1 MALIELPSGVT
12 IDTEGLG
19 ADDIESVIKE
29 MQSARPELFE
39 AQPVQ
44 PSIDLATASKEEI
57 QDYSRQL
64 KLAGIDPTTMKPAE
78 AGELQ
83 DLKLP
88 GVDYE
93 TGVDGFSFRAGLS
106 ARETGEEKKAFLN
119 DKIGEGSYLQDPGG
133 RFILNQKGRDVLGL
147 GEGRD
152 IAIDEEGFSTSD
164 FSDFL
169 GQSGVPLGVGLG
181 AGLIM
186 SGSAF
191 LPAAL
196 VVGGSMGLAKLAEE
210 AYETNLG
217 YQRQTPT
224 EVFRDAAFEAVLGAT
239 GEGLGR
245 AISSIF
251 GRIIKGP
258 ASAEAEAAKSSGRE
272 LLEKGFQ
279 PTIEGAAPGVRPV
292 LNRLQA
298 IYEGIF
304 SNEKAATNNL
314 KIVMEQLRG
323 LRGTNQEALSTMENV
338 IKNDIGTMFSTMDD
352 TVKNAEKILDTQ
364 IKNDIDAIIQPL
376 RNGERLSGD
385 LVKRLLTSKAI
396 FDEQADA
403 LFTKAS
409 KTLGK
414 NNKIIPVAPIKSAL
428 DAASKTG
435 SFPGDAPILQQVN
448 RAIDRTKA
456 RAQRQGQTLTDE
468 QAIKFSYIAPEDA
481 QFLRRVLID
490 MKYDD
495 AFKVSTANGNLQM
508 IKKSFDDAFD
518 QGELNLN
525 LILQNYGN
533 RGGQS
538 LTRSDQ
544 ATLKQILGRSGM
556 EFDVGEEPTSAILET
571 FRLGLNNLQ
580 RSRQYYANGM
590 KRFDDPIA
598 EKIYAESKRG
608 TLKFD
613 PSKYL
618 DDMVKPNEPQ
628 RLRRLLKV
636 IRGTAGIEGLKLGE
650 RTLRKISIIGPGGK
664 KFTTIREA
672 EDFLSTMQENST
684 KQRFRKL
691 VNQKKDELTKIQQG
705 RKIGATTSDIT
716 RQQFAREWFKREI
729 NDPSNYS
736 IRNGVEQVD
745 GIKLARKIDELG
757 TTKNVLFNGEELGQ
771 IGKLSTLL
779 KQTGAQ
785 FDKRVLEQ
793 FPDATLANVIKLRN
807 SELSN
812 LKAFDSNKFIQSL
825 QNNDAEGMVSYLFS
839 RGNVNRIKAFQNG
852 SLKVGDRTVRELGGF
867 DDFTVETVKD
877 AAMARILKSLGD
889 AESPAFREAF
899 VSGRLGSN
907 LQSSLSGYGRETIEA
922 MFGKQ
927 QSDDLFKLAD
937 NMVAVSNASLQ
948 GKGGLAAPTIALG
961 LGFYGMLTAPLATI
975 PAAAFYM
982 TMSKALRNP
991 GVMKVLLASREPGG
1005 DAFGQALQ
1013 FIQTS
1018 AQQVLGQT
1026 GVTPASSVVP
1036 VKSEGPFKISPET
1049 RQVRDKAITNI
1060 KNINIPNVKPPAS
1073 AGSATNISPILV
1085 PNAVTRATVGS
1096 Q

>member
-19 ADDIESVIKE
+19 ADEVQSVIE
-29 MQSARPELFE
+29 QMQTARPELFE

-57 QDYSRQL
+57 QDYARQL
-64 KLAGIDPTTMKPAE
+64 RLAGIDPQTMKPAK
-78 AGELQ
+78 AGELK

-93 TGVDGFSFRAGLS
+93 TGVDGFSFRAGLN
-106 ARETGEEKKAFLN
+106 ARETDEEKKAFLN

-169 GQSGVPLGVGLG
+169 GQAGVPLGVGLS

-224 EVFRDAAFEAVLGAT
+224 EILRDAAFEAVLGAT
-239 GEGLGR
+239 GEGIGR

-251 GRIIKGP
+251 GRLIKGP

-304 SNEKAATNNL
+304 PNEKAATNNL
-314 KIVMEQLRG
+314 KIVMQELRG

-409 KTLGK
+409 KTLGR
-414 NNKIIPVAPIKSAL
+414 NNKIIPVAEIK
-428 DAASKTG
+428 
-435 SFPGDAPILQQVN
+435 
-448 RAIDRTKA
+448 RAIDKIEGTGVANVAPFKRDIDQAIQQTIS
-456 RAQRQGQTLTDE
+456 RASNMGQTLTKQE
-468 QAIKFSYIAPEDA
+468 AIRYTYISPEIA
-481 QFLRRVLID
+481 QKLRRTLLD

-495 AFKVSTANGNLQM
+495 AFKVSTAAGNFQM
-508 IKKSFDDAFD
+508 LKKSVDDAFD
-518 QGELNLN
+518 QGELNLAT
-525 LILQNYGN
+525 ILNDFRG
-533 RGGQS
+533 RGGS
-538 LTRSDQ
+538 PLSPSDQ
-544 ATLKQILGRSGM
+544 SRLSQKLGKSGM
-556 EFDVGEEPTSAILET
+556 QFDIGEEPTSAILET
-571 FRLGLNNLQ
+571 FRAGLNNLQ

-636 IRGTAGIEGLKLGE
+636 IRGSPGIEGLELGE
-650 RTLRKISIIGPGGK
+650 RTIQKISIIAPGGRR
-664 KFTTIREA
+664 FNTINEA
-672 EDFLSTMQENST
+672 EEFLGTMAEDST
-684 KQRFRKL
+684 KRRFRKL
-691 VNQKKDELTKIQQG
+691 LNQKKDELSKIREG
-705 RKIGATTSDIT
+705 RKLGVTTADIT
-716 RQQFAREWFKREI
+716 RQQFAREWFKREL
-729 NDPSNYS
+729 NDPNNYS

-757 TTKNVLFNGEELGQ
+757 TTKNVLFSGEELGQ

-907 LQSSLSGYGRETIEA
+907 LQSSLNGYGRETIEA

-1013 FIQTS
+1013 FMQTS
-1018 AQQVLGQT
+1018 AQQVLGQM

-1036 VKSEGPFKISPET
+1036 VKSEGPFKISPEA
-1049 RQVRDKAITNI
+1049 RQVRDRAITNI
-1060 KNINIPNVKPPAS
+1060 KNINIPNVTPPAS
-1073 AGSATNISPILV
+1073 TGSAANISPIIV
-1085 PNAVTRATVGS
+1085 PNQATRTAVGS